1 MQHELTAEWDS
12 RLSGDLNGKPWSRTI
27 SELISCSQTCNVE
40 PKASHSCV
48 WKRLLSCAVSRRYL
62 AVSRYMAVLH
72 VIHMKVFTARVLG
85 LIPCVTVISFSSP
98 ANDQDACKS
107 CMNAIVS
114 RDMHRIIMQTFPHIS
129 CAARVIG
136 RNLRRCVAL
145 ESQAVL
151 STKVCGVQ
159 RRAKQNIAC
168 RNEVIMS

>member
-1 MQHELTAEWDS
+1 MNIGS
-12 RLSGDLNGKPWSRTI
+12 KP
-27 SELISCSQTCNVE
+27 
-40 PKASHSCV
+40 
-48 WKRLLSCAVSRRYL
+48 
-62 AVSRYMAVLH
+62 YMAVLH

-85 LIPCVTVISFSSP
+85 LIPWPCVTVISFSSP

-129 CAARVIG
+129 GAARVIG

-159 RRAKQNIAC
+159 RCAKQNIAC